1 MNSKMQSEPIAII
14 GAVEVAAI
22 ALIGVFAAVLEWDVE
37 LSASIVAAVSAVV
50 IAVGTIW
57 QRSRVDSPATVAS
70 KVDEA
75 LNTPVP
81 D

>member
-1 MNSKMQSEPIAII
+1 MNREPVAII
-14 GAVEVAAI
+14 GAIEVAAI
-22 ALIGVFAAVLEWDVE
+22 AAIGVAAAVLEWDAE

-50 IAVGTIW
+50 IAIGTIW
-57 QRSRVDSPATVAS
+57 QRSRVDSPATVAG

-81 D
+81 E